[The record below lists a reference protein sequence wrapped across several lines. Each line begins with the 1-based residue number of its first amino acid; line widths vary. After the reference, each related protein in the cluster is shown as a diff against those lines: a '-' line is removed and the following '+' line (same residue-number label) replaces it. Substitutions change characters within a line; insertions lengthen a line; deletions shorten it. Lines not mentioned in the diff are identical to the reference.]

1 MERILKTDSEISSL
15 VKEQICNMFADWLEE
30 SMTSV
35 MNSYSDLEWYEDC
48 DFDDY
53 FQELQEIYEENDEY
67 IGKGLDFISF
77 KVVVNEETKTI
88 LEELF
93 ESAREKAYDNKMC
106 DFADAFWEDAKD
118 YTPYD
123 DDNPCSYDFN
133 RWCEDGEMNS
143 YFVDV
148 DRGLKIYK
156 IWEDSSKTNCIN
168 VIFDEGKIYRY

>member
-1 MERILKTDSEISSL
+1 MGKIITTINAIE
-15 VKEQICNMFADWLEE
+15 KEQICNMFADWLEE

-35 MNSYSDLEWYEDC
+35 MDSYSNLEWYEDC
-48 DFDDY
+48 EFDDY
-53 FQELQEIYEENDEY
+53 FTELQEIYTGQDELV
-67 IGKGLDFISF
+67 GEGLDFISF

-123 DDNPCSYDFN
+123 DNDPRSYDFD

-148 DRGLKIYK
+148 DRGIKVYK